1 MQRIPYKPDVV
12 GFGFTVYLC
21 GISMC
26 HVPWRLGGME
36 GDFRE
41 LHKFLKFISEVRLLR
56 SDQMPSAMSAT
67 MVICAGPPGG
77 YVSASDHRNHCP
89 MSRETRGF
97 AVNRGKRGGGGGC
110 SWWKC
115 AHLAPLQCL
124 DEVRQPQ
131 AALPAPA
138 LLLHLVDEVLHLVA
152 AAQYGGG
159 RDPRDSLA

>member
-67 MVICAGPPGG
+67 MVISRPSSAWMKLGSRRPP
-77 YVSASDHRNHCP
+77 S
-89 MSRETRGF
+89 
-97 AVNRGKRGGGGGC
+97 
-110 SWWKC
+110 
-115 AHLAPLQCL
+115 
-124 DEVRQPQ
+124 QPPHSFSTW
-131 AALPAPA
+131 LMRCFTWSLLSVEPAI
-138 LLLHLVDEVLHLVA
+138 
-152 AAQYGGG
+152 
-159 RDPRDSLA
+159 